1 MSNRPNDAGLSKI
14 AIIAKIVGVELVS
27 DVIKKFDR
35 ETVLLIEEK
44 ARSQTPLTIVDAVKA
59 MREFNEI
66 AETLAPTDNSVLS
79 LSDTYD
85 QAILADSPEARKSKK
100 LVGFQ
105 QLDSQSPEKIADIIK
120 KESPMEKAIILR
132 QLSTPKAQEILGY
145 YSAEEQAMILV
156 EANTSKETDIKVLEQ
171 ISAHIET
178 RIEGMLTEE
187 QTNYG
192 AILNLA
198 TALSES
204 SLESLL
210 EKVPDNIANDIRAN
224 AITFSDILAQD
235 KKVIQRIMG
244 AMDTNTIAYA
254 VCRLDQTNLEIV
266 MSNISASKREDVQFA
281 LDEIDT
287 SDDKAFEENQGKII
301 RSAKSLRESG
311 DIVIIK

>member
-1 MSNRPNDAGLSKI
+1 MNNRPNDAGLNKI

-27 DVIKKFDR
+27 DVIKRFDR
-35 ETVLLIEEK
+35 ETILLIEEK
-44 ARSQTPLTIVDAVKA
+44 AKSQAPLTIVEAVKA

-66 AETLAPTDNSVLS
+66 AGKLAPTDNSVLS

-85 QAILADSPEARKSKK
+85 QAILADSPEARQSKK

-105 QLDSQSPEKIADIIK
+105 QLDSQAPEKIADIIK

-132 QLSTPKAQEILGY
+132 QLSTQKAQEIMGY
-145 YSAEEQAMILV
+145 YPAKEQAMILV
-156 EANTSKETDIKVLEQ
+156 ESNASKETDVKVLEQ
-171 ISAHIET
+171 ISAHIER

-204 SLESLL
+204 SLDNLL
-210 EKVPDNIANDIRAN
+210 EQVPEHIANDIRAN

-235 KKVIQRIMG
+235 KKVVQRIMG

-254 VCRLDQTNLEIV
+254 VCRLGESNLEIV

-281 LDEIDT
+281 LDEIDK
-287 SDDKAFEENQGKII
+287 SDDKAFEESQGKII
-301 RSAKSLRESG
+301 RSAKSLREAG
-311 DIVIIK
+311 DIVIVK